1 MRLSLTTVCGS
12 DEISRVRNAICIM
25 TSYKLTLTVV
35 VVDPRRRALVCRTK
49 GGKQAGKQAGQ
60 KRYWDEHDKNNVAHG
75 SHGGKCPR
83 RLVYFKKPQNC
94 SLRLADD
101 LKFSYRTFV
110 IRTYTSWRISA
121 RNCSTRCSSCVNTF
135 QQADFNFSG
144 TARHFMLPNLTPSLA
159 TFGNGLNRR
168 MNVLLL
174 VFTRGA
180 NLGFVLP

>member
-1 MRLSLTTVCGS
+1 
-12 DEISRVRNAICIM
+12 M
-25 TSYKLTLTVV
+25 TSYALTLTVV
-35 VVDPRRRALVCRTK
+35 VVEPRRLALVCRKK
-49 GGKQAGKQAGQ
+49 GGKQAGKPAGQ

-83 RLVYFKKPQNC
+83 RLVLKKTQNC
-94 SLRLADD
+94 SLRLADN

-110 IRTYTSWRISA
+110 IRTYTSWKMSA

-159 TFGNGLNRR
+159 KFGNGLNRR
-168 MNVLLL
+168 MNVLPR